1 MSRADLDNSRLTTST
16 ISAMRIALLGG
27 MSELRFRS
35 RGGGSKAKT
44 VLVVGM
50 FNRSRIDIL
59 AFSSE
64 NRKLDD
70 RVIII
75 SKIAS
80 KSLSF
85 DRFLC

>member
-1 MSRADLDNSRLTTST
+1 
-16 ISAMRIALLGG
+16 MRIALLGG